1 MSALQALLNPTL
13 SPGRCPGLSNL
24 GPLGLS
30 DGPARY
36 DDGMTTA
43 VLIAQVAL
51 GMTLPELHVQAAF
64 AAFGA
69 ERAVVSLGHAGGP
82 KRRIAYV
89 DKSGIGVYQRSLEGM
104 LCLGIVDEDSHVFVN
119 YRKGDT
125 RTLESSEVHLPAPIQ
140 VTQFRVYK
148 SLIVVLPGQVL
159 WSEPSMEI
167 TAACLS
173 ADKKLSILTVAGRK
187 SQIHTYTGPEWS
199 TRSLSVPDGLSL
211 NGLAPGPEAETF
223 FVSSSVSGGKA
234 WLWRVAKGG
243 SELEPLEMRRISE
256 KVYPSCLGEGPPGA
270 LCAFANGT
278 RLIWTVHES
287 AWIYEVVDGK
297 VKQGSGKPITYVEHP
312 PRE

>member
-1 MSALQALLNPTL
+1 MSALQALQNATL

-140 VTQFRVYK
+140 MTQFRLYK
-148 SLIVVLPGQVL
+148 GLIVALPGKVI
-159 WSEPSMEI
+159 WNEPSKEI
-167 TAACLS
+167 VGACFS
-173 ADKKLSILTVAGRK
+173 ADMKLGILTGGWRK
-187 SQIHTYTGPEWS
+187 AQIHTYSGREWT
-199 TRSLSVPDGLSL
+199 TRALSFPDGVSL

-223 FVSSSVSGGKA
+223 FVSSISGGKA
-234 WLWRVAKGG
+234 WLWRVAKGN
-243 SELEPLEMRRISE
+243 SELEPLEVRRISE
-256 KVYPSCLGEGPPGA
+256 KMYPSCIGEGPPGA

-287 AWIYEVVDGK
+287 AWIYEVLDGG
-297 VKQGSGKPITYVEHP
+297 VNLGSGKPITYVEHP